1 MWESKKE
8 LKEELEN
15 AEMRAV
21 NHFIKLNKI
30 EKILKNAEQTHEMYY
45 ETVYK
50 IKKVI
55 FPNTTLKR

>member
-30 EKILKNAEQTHEMYY
+30 EKILKNADNTNEMYY

>member
-8 LKEELEN
+8 LKQELEN

-21 NHFIKLNKI
+21 NHFMKLNKI

-45 ETVYK
+45 ETVRK
-50 IKKVI
+50 IKNVI
-55 FPNTTLKR
+55 YQPAKLHR

>member
-1 MWESKKE
+1 MWETKKQ
-8 LKEELEN
+8 LRKEAEN
-15 AEMRAV
+15 AETRAV
-21 NHFIKLNKI
+21 NHFMKLNKI